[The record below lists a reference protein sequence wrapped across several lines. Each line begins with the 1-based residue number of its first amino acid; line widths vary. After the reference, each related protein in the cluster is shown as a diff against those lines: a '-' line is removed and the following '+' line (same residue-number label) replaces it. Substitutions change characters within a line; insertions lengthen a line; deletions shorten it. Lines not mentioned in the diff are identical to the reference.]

1 METGAMIGGQ
11 ILGMFNDENTR
22 NLNNN
27 NARDYDLL
35 TRQRQEASQVRML
48 HNQYVEHN
56 KMKSANLKADIDAYK
71 ENGMNVG
78 LIYGGSGAG
87 GTTTTSSGTSGGSAP
102 ISNGMGIIQGG
113 QMGMQMTQLQADLD
127 LKEAQADNLRAET
140 ENKRGVDR
148 EEAESR
154 IKLNTQAVS

>member
-11 ILGMFNDENTR
+11 ILGMVNDQITNQNNMGNSENF
-22 NLNNN
+22 
-27 NARDYDLL
+27 DIL
-35 TRQRQEASQVRML
+35 TRQRQEASQKRML

-87 GTTTTSSGTSGGSAP
+87 GTTTTSSGTRLS
-102 ISNGMGIIQGG
+102 
-113 QMGMQMTQLQADLD
+113 
-127 LKEAQADNLRAET
+127 
-140 ENKRGVDR
+140 
-148 EEAESR
+148 
-154 IKLNTQAVS
+154 